1 MLHLW
6 SKPVHMLVEPHQVTA
21 LMPIAGHGRDEMR
34 DETTDEIVVAVAKP
48 ETGAG
53 AYDGIGKALC
63 DILPQINSSARH
75 RQLHGSCRLDL
86 EVADTLVHYDVLK
99 LDARRLPPPELDHLA
114 ALALADTLCLDP
126 ASLVMRCSVQLDGL
140 SAVVCGMPSALV
152 DVIKL
157 ACDDNGC
164 RLNRLEPGFAAFWNG
179 AFAHSKNHNALLAR
193 LRGKSLMLGWLRDG
207 KWQALAA
214 ERLSRSDWLALSES
228 CEAFCRR
235 LCVPDH
241 AGLQIYFDAD
251 IGDIPPAAHS
261 RWQRL
266 PPQPEALSDA
276 AAATTEASDIASNF
290 A

>member
-6 SKPVHMLVEPHQVTA
+6 SKAIQLLVEPHQVTA
-21 LMPIAGHGRDEMR
+21 LLPMTGHGRDEMR
-34 DETTDEIVVAVAKP
+34 DETGDAIIVPVAKIEP
-48 ETGAG
+48 GAG
-53 AYDGIGKALC
+53 AYDGIGKALR
-63 DILPQINSSARH
+63 DILPQLNNREKYPEA
-75 RQLHGSCRLDL
+75 QGSRRLNL

-99 LDARRLPPPELDHLA
+99 VDARRLPPPELDRLA
-114 ALALADTLCLDP
+114 ALALADTLGLDP
-126 ASLVMRCSVQLDGL
+126 ASLAMRCSVQLDGL
-140 SAVVCGMPSALV
+140 SAVVCGMPSALL

-157 ACDDNGC
+157 ACDDGGC

-179 AFAHSKNHNALLAR
+179 SFTHSKNRDALLAR
-193 LRGKSLMLGWLRDG
+193 VRGSALMLGWLHDG

-214 ERLSRSDWLALSES
+214 ERLSRNDWAALSDS

-241 AGLQIYFDAD
+241 AGLPIYFDAD
-251 IGDIPPAAHS
+251 IGDIPPTAHS

-266 PPQPEALSDA
+266 PPQPVTMSDA
-276 AAATTEASDIASNF
+276 ASVTPEASDVASNF